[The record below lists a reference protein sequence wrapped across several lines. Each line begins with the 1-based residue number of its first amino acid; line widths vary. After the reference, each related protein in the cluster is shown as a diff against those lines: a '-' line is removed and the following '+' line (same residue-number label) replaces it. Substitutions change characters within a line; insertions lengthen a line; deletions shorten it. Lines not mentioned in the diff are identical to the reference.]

1 MMEKIRNGFAAVAI
15 WSACAGVLFAG
26 TLGIEWLR
34 GEKKLDPPGWDCS
47 WLDEVEHRG
56 QCFPMKG
63 WHFEPHPS
71 LGRIAVRD
79 LTATQAERDTDI
91 DTANAWH
98 DLTNDQRREILAG
111 HSTIYDYFDFSPRAQ
126 KSTSR

>member
-1 MMEKIRNGFAAVAI
+1 MQKISNGLAAVAI
-15 WSACAGVLFAG
+15 WSACVAVAVGFFLGV
-26 TLGIEWLR
+26 EWLR
-34 GEKKLDPPGWDCS
+34 GEKKLDPPGWDCRF
-47 WLDEVEHRG
+47 LDEVEHTG
-56 QCFPMKG
+56 QSFPAKG

-98 DLTNDQRREILAG
+98 DLTNDQRRDILAG
-111 HSTIYDYFDFSPRAQ
+111 HSTIYGYFDFSPRAE